1 MKAVKIMDD
10 IVKDY
15 ILSLLEL
22 QRAKLN
28 CVNLG
33 VNQSKTTKV
42 ELDLIEKSIKKVK
55 EKL

>member
-28 CVNLG
+28 CINLG